1 MAPRLEE
8 LETHRKAIYGHCY
21 RMLGSVVDAD
31 DAVQETM
38 VRAWKGLEGFDG
50 RSSPKTWLYRIAT
63 NVCIDALGAKKR
75 RFRPMDEAAP
85 GTPEDAID
93 SRPREHWLEPV
104 PTSAIL
110 ADDATPDVALVQRE
124 SVRLAFVSALQSLP
138 PKPRAALLLT
148 DVVGLSADEAA
159 SCLETSVASVTSA
172 LQRARATLSSPP
184 LPEPERLDAG
194 KSALLE
200 RYVAAFHAYD
210 VEALVS
216 LVREDVTFNMPP
228 IALWLSSRE
237 HVRAWLLGRGAG
249 CRGSRLLPIDVAG
262 APGFAQYRANP
273 EGGHVAW
280 GAIVLDVR
288 EGAIAS
294 WTTFL
299 DVETL
304 FPRFGL
310 PLELPAE

>member
-31 DAVQETM
+31 DAAQETM

-85 GTPEDAID
+85 GTPEDAIED
-93 SRPREHWLEPV
+93 RPREHWLEPV

-110 ADDATPDVALVQRE
+110 VDGATPAEALVQRE
-124 SVRLAFVSALQSLP
+124 SVRLAFVSALQALP

-159 SCLETSVASVTSA
+159 TCLDTSVASVTSA
-172 LQRARATLSSPP
+172 LQRARATLSTQPV
-184 LPEPERLDAG
+184 PEPERLDAG
-194 KSALLE
+194 KTALLE
-200 RYVAAFHAYD
+200 RYVTAFQAYD
-210 VEALVS
+210 VDTLVS

-262 APGFAQYRANP
+262 APGFAQYRAKP
-273 EGGHVAW
+273 EGGHVA
-280 GAIVLDVR
+280 
-288 EGAIAS
+288 
-294 WTTFL
+294 
-299 DVETL
+299 
-304 FPRFGL
+304 
-310 PLELPAE
+310 